1 MKNADPLSHFFPEIE
16 ADGFSR
22 IDSTIEFYTRVNALL
37 NPDSMLLDFGAG
49 RGATHLEDTVP
60 YRRELRNFRGKVRE
74 VIGADVDPVILT
86 NPSLDR
92 ALVLKPIRPIP
103 LSDEC
108 VHLIISDF
116 TFEHIRDPSHTAG
129 ELNRIL
135 IPGGWICARTPNK
148 YGYIALA
155 SQLVPEFLRMHVLRL
170 VQPKREEQDVFR
182 TFYRLNRLRA
192 LRRYFSPAEY
202 EYFVYSWDAEPA
214 YHANSKALFRF
225 LLAIHRITPPMLL
238 TLLLIFLRKR
248 ADATRN
254 PSGSTGPLRPRPEV
268 RL

>member
-1 MKNADPLSHFFPEIE
+1 MKNVDPVIHFFPEIE
-16 ADGFSR
+16 AGGFSR
-22 IDSTIEFYTRVNALL
+22 IDSTVQFYTRVNALL
-37 NPDSMLLDFGAG
+37 NPDLVLLDFGAG
-49 RGATHLEDTVP
+49 RGVSHLEDVVP

-74 VIGADVDPVILT
+74 VIGADVDPVVVT

-92 ALVLKPIRPIP
+92 ALVLDPTGTIP

-108 VHLIISDF
+108 VHLIVSDF
-116 TFEHIRDPSHTAG
+116 TFEHIRDASHTAS

-170 VQPKREEQDVFR
+170 VQPRREEQDVFK
-182 TFYRLNRLRA
+182 TFYRLNTLRA
-192 LRRYFSPAEY
+192 LQGYFSPAEY

-214 YHANSKALFRF
+214 YHANSKAFFRF
-225 LLAIHRITPPMLL
+225 LLMIHHITPPMFQ
-238 TLLLIFLRKR
+238 TLLLIFLRKK
-248 ADATRN
+248 
-254 PSGSTGPLRPRPEV
+254 
-268 RL
+268 

>member
-1 MKNADPLSHFFPEIE
+1 MTNADPILHFFPEIE
-16 ADGFSR
+16 AGGFSR
-22 IDSTIEFYTRVNALL
+22 IDSTVQFYTRVNALL
-37 NPDSMLLDFGAG
+37 NPDLLLLDFGAG
-49 RGATHLEDTVP
+49 RGASHLEDKVP

-74 VIGADVDPVILT
+74 VIGADVDPVVAT

-92 ALVLKPIRPIP
+92 ALVLDPAGTIP

-108 VHLIISDF
+108 VHLIVSDF

-135 IPGGWICARTPNK
+135 ITGGWICARTPNK

-155 SQLVPEFLRMHVLRL
+155 SQLLPEFLRMHVLRL
-170 VQPKREEQDVFR
+170 VQPRREEQDVFR
-182 TFYRLNRLRA
+182 TFYRLNTVRA

-225 LLAIHRITPPMLL
+225 LLMIHRITPPMLR

-248 ADATRN
+248 AKANLQPERIN
-254 PSGSTGPLRPRPEV
+254 GSGCG
-268 RL
+268 